1 MAITE
6 VSNIQFSSPKI
17 PTFTSPWSEVN
28 LEAVGRRR
36 PRIQG
41 VALPAVLSL
50 LLHPTTDVRVTRRL
64 IATLRDTLSVAARR
78 ARDIEAA
85 HLLRLKPGSI
95 PPTEL
100 HAQDSVLTLD
110 AYRDSVDPDGV
121 YSEAELLELYRAD
134 FPPEASPR
142 VDRRIA
148 RNARLRRRQADALAR
163 MEKALVHDPV
173 PHHPLEGW
181 FEPAV
186 VARLTAAGLATL
198 ADLLALIG
206 RRRNRWHAEVPKLG
220 PKGAQRIMDWLSL
233 HAGSL
238 GQVLSPLATT
248 PRRQLQAGHPA
259 LLRSPIGGTVPDIVP
274 MEALR
279 VSAELD
285 GSQGL
290 NRAPVPAHQAEL
302 NTDLA
307 EVSAWVRIRGARS
320 PDTARTYRREGER
333 LLLWAI
339 VQKGKPLSS
348 LNTLDCAEYIDV
360 FLMDPQPAA
369 RWVGSGR
376 VERFEPAWR
385 PFAGPLKDRSREDAR
400 KILRAMFS
408 WLVGQRYLASN
419 PFDGLPRSSEVEAV
433 NTTGRTLTHAQWK
446 YVLQTTRRI
455 EYTPEEQRDH
465 FTLLFAYATG
475 LRRAELAGAM
485 TGDLTRAALDGA
497 LDDAWELKVRG
508 KGRRNRRV
516 PMPEKLM
523 AELERTLTSHG
534 MPALLECPKE
544 TPLIG
549 HLQTGRRLTPDAV
562 ARLFKRIFERAAD
575 QLETRYPGAA
585 ADLRNASTHWLRH
598 THVNH
603 TLDSGADVRDV
614 QTNLGHASLATT
626 TIYTKGDSARRY
638 RAVNAFFEDALLDAQ
653 S

>member
-1 MAITE
+1 M
-6 VSNIQFSSPKI
+6 N
-17 PTFTSPWSEVN
+17 
-28 LEAVGRRR
+28 RRLTR
-36 PRIQG
+36 QHF
-41 VALPAVLSL
+41 ALYRGYLDGLTDVQ
-50 LLHPTTDVRVTRRL
+50 LHASYGDTGTDVRVTCRL

-78 ARDIEAA
+78 GRDIEAA

-95 PPTEL
+95 PPAEL
-100 HAQDSVLTLD
+100 HAQDSVPTLD
-110 AYRDSVDPDGV
+110 AYRDNIDPDGV

-163 MEKALVHDPV
+163 MEKALVQDPL
-173 PHHPLEGW
+173 PDHPLEGW
-181 FEPAV
+181 FEPV
-186 VARLTAAGLATL
+186 VVTRLQAAGLATL
-198 ADLLALIG
+198 ADLLALID
-206 RRRNRWHAEVPKLG
+206 RRRNRWHTEVPKLG

-233 HAGSL
+233 HTSSL

-248 PRRQLQAGHPA
+248 PRRQLPAGHPA
-259 LLRSPIGGTVPDIVP
+259 LSRPPTVGTVPDIVP
-274 MEALR
+274 IEALR

-302 NTDLA
+302 DTDLA
-307 EVSAWVRIRGARS
+307 AVSAWVRIRGAHS
-320 PDTARTYRREGER
+320 ADTARTYRREGER

-348 LNTLDCAEYIDV
+348 LNMLDCAEYIDV
-360 FLMDPQPAA
+360 FLMDPQPAG
-369 RWVGSGR
+369 RWVGHGR

-385 PFAGPLKDRSREDAR
+385 PFAGPLKDRSREAAR

-419 PFDGLPRSSEVEAV
+419 PFDGLPRSSDVEPA

-455 EYTPEEQRDH
+455 EYTLEQQRDH
-465 FTLLFAYATG
+465 FTLLLAYATG
-475 LRRAELAGAM
+475 LRRAKLAGAT

-497 LDDAWELKVRG
+497 LNDAWELKVRG
-508 KGRRNRRV
+508 KGRRNRHV

-523 AELERTLTSHG
+523 VELEHTLMARN
-534 MPALLECPKE
+534 MPALLECPKD
-544 TPLIG
+544 TPLIA

-562 ARLFKRIFERAAD
+562 ARLFKRIFERAAQ
-575 QLETRYPGAA
+575 QLDAQYPGAA

-603 TLDSGADVRDV
+603 TLDS
-614 QTNLGHASLATT
+614 
-626 TIYTKGDSARRY
+626 ARRY
-638 RAVNAFFEDALLDAQ
+638 KAVNAFFEDAILEAQ
-653 S
+653 T